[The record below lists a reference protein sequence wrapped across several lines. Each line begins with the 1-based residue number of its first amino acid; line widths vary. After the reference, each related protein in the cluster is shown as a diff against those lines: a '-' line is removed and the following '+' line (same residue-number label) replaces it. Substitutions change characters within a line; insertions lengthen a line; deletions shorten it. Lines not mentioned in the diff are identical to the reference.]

1 MTTMTALEGP
11 SPVRA
16 RIKWF
21 NTEKGFGFVTR
32 LDGGPDAFLH
42 ASTLS
47 RAGVPATAVGEG
59 ADILCE
65 VVAGPRGPQVV
76 QVHEMS
82 PRPEGNPEDLAGQVK
97 WYSPDKG
104 FGFVLPDTG
113 GCDVF
118 IHRSVLKR
126 CGIETLER
134 GRRCSLRAVATP
146 KGREAVWIQTP

>member
-1 MTTMTALEGP
+1 MTTMTEMGGP

-16 RIKWF
+16 RIKWYDAD
-21 NTEKGFGFVTR
+21 KGFGFVMR

-47 RAGVPATAVGEG
+47 RAGVLAADVGEG
-59 ADILCE
+59 AEVLCE
-65 VVAGPRGPQVV
+65 VVGGPKGPQVV
-76 QVHEMS
+76 LVHEMS
-82 PRPEGNPEDLAGQVK
+82 LCAEGCSEELAGQVK

-104 FGFVLPDTG
+104 FGFVSPDTG

-134 GRRCSLRAVATP
+134 GRRCCLRAVATP
-146 KGREAVWIQTP
+146 KGREAVWVRTP